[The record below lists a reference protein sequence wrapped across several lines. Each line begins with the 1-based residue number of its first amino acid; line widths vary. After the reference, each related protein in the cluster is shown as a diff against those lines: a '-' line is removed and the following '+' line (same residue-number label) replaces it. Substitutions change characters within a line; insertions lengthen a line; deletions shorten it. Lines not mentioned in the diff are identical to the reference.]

1 MMEKKTK
8 GTMVAILALL
18 FAIQFLSCIETA
30 IKIRTTI
37 KSI

>member
-1 MMEKKTK
+1 MVKKNQK
-8 GTMVAILALL
+8 KMVVMLVLL
-18 FAIQFLSCIETA
+18 FVFQFLSCIDTA

>member
-8 GTMVAILALL
+8 RTMVAILALL
-18 FAIQFLSCIETA
+18 FAFQFLSCIDTA

>member
-8 GTMVAILALL
+8 GTMVAILTLL
-18 FAIQFLSCIETA
+18 FAFQFLSCIETA

>member
-8 GTMVAILALL
+8 RTMGAILALL
-18 FAIQFLSCIETA
+18 FAFQFLSCIDTA